1 MTPVVTQAVDKT
13 WPREGIGG
21 ASEFHRLSFYQVE
34 RAWERAERHA
44 HQLREEEEE
53 KRIIEAA
60 ITAPLS
66 PSTTLQIESANYSE
80 KLFNY
85 QQDVDLAKD
94 LEDKILLHLH
104 GHSSKIL
111 AQQMF
116 LEGLIISDNRSD
128 VIQVKNIL
136 CDSGALHG
144 SYMNKRF
151 LDKIRHQLALSQIRK
166 VSSDVRLGD
175 NKTIVSINEVAILDL
190 LITLKESTSQKEYTV
205 KEIFS
210 VIETGPDLIFG
221 LPTIVRCIPDLFK
234 YMIDKAC
241 DTLKI
246 LQKVSDSLPED
257 SGDTVN
263 RIEQLTDDYFE
274 DIIENPWSNH
284 EEEAPEELESDLPV
298 NFGSALHFME
308 IGYEASVQE
317 YEDLF
322 ETHVEKLLRE
332 DHKFMDLLKTKGVRV
347 FVPQNWEGIKVEPIE
362 LEFSKDMP
370 DSIKVPL
377 RPVNPKLFEH
387 AKNEFERLKKYFYV
401 DSTSSIVSNLV
412 IAPKAT
418 KPFIRFCGDYVK
430 VNQYISRI
438 HTYIP
443 QIQHELG
450 KIQKFKI
457 FLDLDMTNSFHQFK
471 LGRKTSEKLSVLTP
485 WGCVRPIFMPEGV
498 SPATSILQN
507 SNRKILADFEEWSIC
522 VFDNFLILAHDIPDA
537 RKKLEIF
544 LDRCIEY
551 NIYLKF
557 SKSWLGFK
565 EVKFF
570 GYVCSHESYRLEQS
584 RLESIREIPFPN
596 SNNKAANTKKIQSFL
611 GAALFFQPF
620 VENYSDKAAPLN
632 DLVHKNF
639 SWDKSTW
646 KIDYVQKFED
656 FKSSLIEMVTLYY
669 PNYELEWIVQTDASE
684 YGVGGALMQIYVRPD
699 GVKEKQPLFF
709 VSAKFSPQ
717 AFKWSMIEKE
727 AYGIY
732 YTVKKLSYHLSGK
745 TFILETDHQNL
756 IWIEAS
762 LVPKIIRWR
771 IYLQSYMI
779 FVKDLKRIK
788 GTDNKVAD
796 FLSRIHVPDGKVSE
810 IEDPVMLSH
819 INVYYEA
826 VHDGIYPIPDS
837 FEDLCHI
844 LLPLEGLPAEES
856 IISNVHGGR
865 KGHWGAQATWIK
877 MKEVY
882 PGHNVSF
889 KAVQEFIKKCPT
901 CQKVRLLQG
910 PAHNPVIRHL
920 KPTHPRAVVGM
931 DTVTISP
938 KDEFGNLY
946 CDSIVNHF
954 DHFFFGRPKAT
965 HDAESTAESL
975 LQYISLYGLF
985 DTLITDPGSDFTSD
999 VMSHLSRFLGYAHK
1013 FSLVDRHESN
1023 GCEQSHSQLLRH
1035 LRAICNDERLRHC
1048 WSSPKVFCFVTY
1060 LMNSHLNSE
1069 TNSDN
1074 YSLRF
1079 GTLDS
1084 SVYYQLPLTLT
1095 ADNVPGY
1102 IRELNNNLQLVRQ
1115 VSKEYQDGIVA
1126 KRTAANLVAPQTLY
1140 QPGDYVLLRNNHP
1153 ENKLQGPWLGP
1164 YQVVQQDKND
1174 VICKDLVSGS
1184 IMTHKPF
1191 HVENLKLFEG
1201 TDSDAY
1207 AQALLDREQFVIREF
1222 LAYRG
1227 DPEMRTN
1234 CEFEVAFEAGAV
1246 KWLVWTPALYDTIQY
1261 EEFCSKD
1268 PALMPLLYPVKE
1280 ANNRIKALKRLPITA
1295 IQPTTVIYLNLR
1307 WYSHD
1312 WYKQLPLPDLFHT
1325 QYVVK
1330 CTYGNYVSNTHQEIY
1345 LHDTVFGNKF
1355 TVDNFFVYS
1364 WGSVT
1369 VFNADTMVLVN
1380 KEFVRRNPCLK

>member
-1 MTPVVTQAVDKT
+1 M
-13 WPREGIGG
+13 
-21 ASEFHRLSFYQVE
+21 E

-44 HQLREEEEE
+44 AQLRKEEEQ
-53 KRIIEAA
+53 KRDMEIAVTTPLPISMLQQIEAVGYSQF
-60 ITAPLS
+60 LRDS
-66 PSTTLQIESANYSE
+66 NKSKTL
-80 KLFNY
+80 FHY
-85 QQDVDLAKD
+85 QQDTDLAKE
-94 LEDKILLHLH
+94 LQEKLLLHLN
-104 GHSSKIL
+104 GKSSKIL
-111 AQQMF
+111 AQEMF
-116 LEGLIISDNRSD
+116 LEGLIISDNKSD
-128 VIQVKNIL
+128 VIEVKNIL

-151 LDKIRHQLALSQIRK
+151 LNKIRHQLAPSQIRK

-175 NKTIVSINEVAILDL
+175 NKTIVSIDEIVILDL
-190 LITLKESTSQKEYTV
+190 VITLKASSIQKEFTV

-210 VIETGPDLIFG
+210 VIDTGPDLIFG

-234 YMIDKAC
+234 TMIDKAC
-241 DTLKI
+241 ETLKI
-246 LQKVSDSLPED
+246 LEKVNDSPQEEP
-257 SGDTVN
+257 GDVVN
-263 RIEQLTDDYFE
+263 KIEQLSDNYFE
-274 DIIENPWSNH
+274 DIIENPWS
-284 EEEAPEELESDLPV
+284 EYEQEAPEELDSDLPV
-298 NFGSALHFME
+298 NFESALHFME

-317 YEDLF
+317 YRDLF
-322 ETHVEKLLRE
+322 ESHVEQLLRE
-332 DHKFMDLLKTKGVRV
+332 DREFMELLETKGVRV
-347 FVPQNWEGIKVEPIE
+347 FVPQNWDGINFEPIE
-362 LEFSKDMP
+362 LDFSKDMP
-370 DSIKVPL
+370 DSMKVPL

-387 AKNEFERLKKYFYV
+387 AKKEFERLKKYFYV
-401 DSTSSIVSNLV
+401 DSKSSIVSNLV

-430 VNQYISRI
+430 VNQFISRI
-438 HTYIP
+438 HAYIP
-443 QIQHELG
+443 QIQQELG

-471 LGRKTSEKLSVLTP
+471 LGPKTSEKLSVLTP
-485 WGCVRPIFMPEGV
+485 WGCVKPIFLPEGV
-498 SPATSILQN
+498 SPATSILQL
-507 SNRKILADFEEWSIC
+507 SIRKIFEEFEEWSIC
-522 VFDNFLILAHDIPDA
+522 VFDNFLILAHDIKDA
-537 RKKLEIF
+537 RKKLGMF
-544 LDRCIEY
+544 LDKCIEY

-570 GYVCSHESYRLEQS
+570 GYICSHESYRLEQS
-584 RLESIREIPFPN
+584 RLNSIREIPFPN
-596 SNNKAANTKKIQSFL
+596 STNKAVNTKKIQSFL

-639 SWDKSTW
+639 SWDRSTW

-656 FKSSLIEMVTLYY
+656 FKLALIEMVALYY

-684 YGVGGALMQIYVRPD
+684 YGVGGVLMQVYIRPD
-699 GVKEKQPLFF
+699 GTKEKQPLFF

-717 AFKWSMIEKE
+717 AFKWSMIKKE

-732 YTVKKLSYHLSGK
+732 FTVKKLSYHLSGK

-796 FLSRIHVPDGKVSE
+796 FFSRIHVPDNKISDN
-810 IEDPVMLSH
+810 EDSVVLSH
-819 INVYYEA
+819 INMYYEA
-826 VHDGIYPIPDS
+826 VHDGIYPIPES
-837 FEDLCHI
+837 YEELSHI
-844 LLPLEGLPAEES
+844 ILPLEELPVEES
-856 IISNVHGGR
+856 IIGRVHGGR
-865 KGHWGAQATWIK
+865 KGHWGAQATWLK

-882 PGHNVSF
+882 PGHHVTF

-920 KPTHPRAVVGM
+920 KPTHPRAVIGM
-931 DTVTISP
+931 DTLTISP
-938 KDEFGNLY
+938 RDELGNLY

-954 DHFFFGRPKAT
+954 DHFFFGRPKST

-975 LQYISLYGLF
+975 LQYVSLYGLF
-985 DTLITDPGSDFTSD
+985 DTLMTDPGSDFTSD
-999 VMSHLSRFLGYAHK
+999 VMAHLSRFLGYAHK

-1023 GCEQSHSQLLRH
+1023 GCEQSNSQVLRH
-1035 LRAICNDERLRHC
+1035 LRAICNDERLRHR
-1048 WSSPKVFCFVTY
+1048 WSSPKVFCFVSY
-1060 LMNSHLNSE
+1060 IMNNHLNSE
-1069 TNSDN
+1069 TNSDS

-1084 SVYYQLPLTLT
+1084 TDYYQLPLTLT
-1095 ADNVPGY
+1095 ETNVPAY

-1115 VSKEYQDGIVA
+1115 VSKDYQDGIIA
-1126 KRTAANLVAPQTLY
+1126 KRTAANLLAPQTLY

-1164 YQVVQQDKND
+1164 YKVVTQDKND
-1174 VICKDLVSGS
+1174 VVVKDLVSGS
-1184 IMTHKPF
+1184 IMTHKPL

-1201 TDSDAY
+1201 TDSEAY
-1207 AQALLDREQFVIREF
+1207 AQALLDRDQFVIREF

-1227 DPEMRTN
+1227 DPEMRTS
-1234 CEFEVAFEAGAV
+1234 CEFEVAFEAGAI
-1246 KWLVWTPALYDTIQY
+1246 KWLVWTPGLFETIQY

-1280 ANNRIKALKRLPITA
+1280 AINRIKALKRLPITSVNKGS
-1295 IQPTTVIYLNLR
+1295 VIYLNLR

-1312 WYKQLPLPDLFHT
+1312 WYKQLPLPDLFHK
-1325 QYVVK
+1325 QYVVR
-1330 CTYGNYVSNTHQEIY
+1330 CVYGDFISATHKEIY
-1345 LHDTVFGNKF
+1345 LHNSVFGNKF

-1369 VFNADTMVLVN
+1369 QFDETNMVLVN
-1380 KEFVRRNPCLK
+1380 KEFIRRNPSLK

>member
-1 MTPVVTQAVDKT
+1 
-13 WPREGIGG
+13 
-21 ASEFHRLSFYQVE
+21 
-34 RAWERAERHA
+34 
-44 HQLREEEEE
+44 
-53 KRIIEAA
+53 
-60 ITAPLS
+60 
-66 PSTTLQIESANYSE
+66 
-80 KLFNY
+80 
-85 QQDVDLAKD
+85 
-94 LEDKILLHLH
+94 LE
-104 GHSSKIL
+104 
-111 AQQMF
+111 
-116 LEGLIISDNRSD
+116 
-128 VIQVKNIL
+128 V
-136 CDSGALHG
+136 
-144 SYMNKRF
+144 
-151 LDKIRHQLALSQIRK
+151 
-166 VSSDVRLGD
+166 
-175 NKTIVSINEVAILDL
+175 
-190 LITLKESTSQKEYTV
+190 
-205 KEIFS
+205 
-210 VIETGPDLIFG
+210 
-221 LPTIVRCIPDLFK
+221 
-234 YMIDKAC
+234 
-241 DTLKI
+241 
-246 LQKVSDSLPED
+246 LPE
-257 SGDTVN
+257 N
-263 RIEQLTDDYFE
+263 YFE
-274 DIIENPWSNH
+274 DVIENPWS
-284 EEEAPEELESDLPV
+284 EFEDEAPEELETDLPV
-298 NFGSALHFME
+298 NFGSALYFME
-308 IGYEASVQE
+308 VGYEESVKE
-317 YEDLF
+317 YRDLF
-322 ETHVEKLLRE
+322 ETHIEKLLRE
-332 DHKFMDLLKTKGVRV
+332 NKEFMNLLDTKGVRV
-347 FVPQNWEGIKVEPIE
+347 FVPQNWDGINFEPIE

-370 DSIKVPL
+370 ESMKVPL

-387 AKNEFERLKKYFYV
+387 AKKEFERLKKYFYV
-401 DSTSSIVSNLV
+401 DSTSSVVSNLV

-438 HTYIP
+438 HAYIP
-443 QIQHELG
+443 QIQQELG

-471 LGRKTSEKLSVLTP
+471 LGPKTSGMLSVLTP
-485 WGCVRPIFMPEGV
+485 WGCVKPKFLPEGV
-498 SPATSILQN
+498 SPATSILQL
-507 SNRKILADFEEWSIC
+507 SIRKIFADFEEWSIC
-522 VFDNFLILAHDIPDA
+522 VFDNFLILAHDIADA
-537 RKKLEIF
+537 REKLESF
-544 LDRCIEY
+544 LDRCIEF

-570 GYVCSHESYRLEQS
+570 GYICSHESYRLEDS
-584 RLESIREIPFPN
+584 RLDSIRDIPFPS
-596 SNNKAANTKKIQSFL
+596 SNNKSVNTKKIQSFL

-620 VENYSDKAAPLN
+620 VQNYSDRAAPLN

-639 SWDKSTW
+639 SWDKTTW
-646 KIDYVQKFED
+646 KVDYLQKFEE
-656 FKSSLIEMVTLYY
+656 FKSALMNMVTLYY
-669 PNYELEWIVQTDASE
+669 PNYELDWIVQTDASE
-684 YGVGGALMQIYVRPD
+684 YGVGGVLMQIFIRSD

-709 VSAKFSPQ
+709 VSAKFSAQ

-732 YTVKKLSYHLSGK
+732 FTVKKLSYHLSGK
-745 TFILETDHQNL
+745 VFILETDHQNL

-771 IYLQSYMI
+771 IYLQSFMI

-788 GTDNKVAD
+788 GSDNKVAD
-796 FLSRIHVPDGKVSE
+796 FLSRIHVPDSKVSDN
-810 IEDPVMLSH
+810 EDSVMLSY

-826 VHDGIYPIPDS
+826 VHDGTYPIPES
-837 FEDLCHI
+837 YEELYQVI
-844 LLPLEGLPAEES
+844 SPLEQLPAEES
-856 IISNVHGGR
+856 IIGQVHGGR

-882 PGHNVSF
+882 PGHNVTF

-901 CQKVRLLQG
+901 CQKVRLLEG

-931 DTVTISP
+931 DTLTISP
-938 KDEFGNLY
+938 RDDFGNLY

-954 DHFFFGRPKAT
+954 DHFFFGRPKAS

-999 VMSHLSRFLGYAHK
+999 VMAHLSRFLGYAHK

-1023 GCEQSHSQLLRH
+1023 GCEQSHKQLLRH
-1035 LRAICNDERLRHC
+1035 LRAICYDERLRHC
-1048 WSSPKVFCFVTY
+1048 WSSPKVFCFVSY

-1084 SVYYQLPLTLT
+1084 TDYYQLPLTLSG
-1095 ADNVPGY
+1095 DNVPAY

-1115 VSKEYQDGIVA
+1115 VSKDYQDGIIE

-1164 YQVVQQDKND
+1164 YQVVQQVKND
-1174 VICKDLVSGS
+1174 VTCKDLVSGS

-1191 HVENLKLFEG
+1191 HLENLKLFEG
-1201 TDSDAY
+1201 SDAEAY
-1207 AQALLDREQFVIREF
+1207 AQALLDRDQFVIREF

-1234 CEFEVAFEAGAV
+1234 CEFEVAFEAGAI
-1246 KWLVWTPALYDTIQY
+1246 KWLRWTPGLFETIQY
-1261 EEFCSKD
+1261 EEFCRKD
-1268 PALMPLLYPVKE
+1268 PALMPLLYDVKE
-1280 ANNRIKALKRLPITA
+1280 AKRRIQALKRSPITSVKEG
-1295 IQPTTVIYLNLR
+1295 TVIYLNLR
-1307 WYSHD
+1307 WYSHS
-1312 WYKQLPLPDLFHT
+1312 WYQGLPLPDLYSK

-1330 CTYGNYVSNTHQEIY
+1330 CTYGRFLSETHRQIY
-1345 LHDTVFGNKF
+1345 LKDIVFNNNF

-1369 VFNADTMVLVN
+1369 IFDADKMVLVN
-1380 KEFVRRNPCLK
+1380 KDFVRRNPSLK